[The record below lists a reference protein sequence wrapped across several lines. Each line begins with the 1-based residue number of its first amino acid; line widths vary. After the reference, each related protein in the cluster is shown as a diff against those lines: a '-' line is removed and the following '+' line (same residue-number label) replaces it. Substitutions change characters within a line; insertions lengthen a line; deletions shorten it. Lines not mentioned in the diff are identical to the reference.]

1 MANLVW
7 MQTGACGGESMA
19 LLCADKPNIETLLGS
34 FGINLLW
41 HPSLSAHTSFGTVL
55 ADIRSG
61 KAALDI
67 LCIEG
72 SLILGPGNSGQFD
85 TWKGEAKIDIVR
97 DLAGRAQH
105 VVAMGTCSAYGG
117 VPASGA
123 NPTDSTGLQFNQH
136 QRGGLL
142 GAEWRSQAGQA
153 VINVAGCPAHPNT
166 MTQLLA
172 MLASGQSIPLD
183 DYGRPVPFFN
193 TLVHQ
198 GCTRNEYHEYDIEDE
213 VLGGRGCMFFSLG
226 CRGPQTLAPCNADL
240 WNGQNSKPRAGVPCF
255 GCTSPDFPSN
265 RDLFV
270 TPKVGSVPKF
280 LPLGVARAKYLAY
293 KNLARQAAPER
304 VINREMEP

>member
-105 VVAMGTCSAYGG
+105 V
-117 VPASGA
+117 
-123 NPTDSTGLQFNQH
+123 
-136 QRGGLL
+136 
-142 GAEWRSQAGQA
+142 
-153 VINVAGCPAHPNT
+153 
-166 MTQLLA
+166 LA
-172 MLASGQSIPLD
+172 MA
-183 DYGRPVPFFN
+183 
-193 TLVHQ
+193 
-198 GCTRNEYHEYDIEDE
+198 TR
-213 VLGGRGCMFFSLG
+213 S
-226 CRGPQTLAPCNADL
+226 A
-240 WNGQNSKPRAGVPCF
+240 
-255 GCTSPDFPSN
+255 
-265 RDLFV
+265 
-270 TPKVGSVPKF
+270 
-280 LPLGVARAKYLAY
+280 
-293 KNLARQAAPER
+293 
-304 VINREMEP
+304 